1 MPRDAVAPV
10 PLSRPATALSDEPT
24 YSELDQDQVQ
34 TLPPP
39 APRRTRE
46 REPRVP
52 RPARGGGNGHGG
64 APPSE
69 PLVALGDG
77 DGRPPRPRIYKLR
90 IALILAGLAALAV
103 VSTVFG
109 MMMAVAQDL
118 PSLENRQEYKNSRNS
133 VLLDDTGRQLAVL
146 TGNRN
151 RILVSNTQISPAMQH
166 ATIAIEDQR
175 FYEHNGIDPKGIAR
189 ALFADVTRR
198 KAVQG
203 ASTIPQQF
211 VKNALATQR
220 KRTIFE
226 KLREAALAY
235 HLTRKW
241 SKDKILTEYLNSI
254 YFGNGAYGVES
265 AARVYF
271 GFSHPGCG
279 QEGQPTCASLLSPAE
294 SAQLAGMIASPAA
307 WDPVAHPVASRK
319 RRDEAP

>member
-52 RPARGGGNGHGG
+52 RPTRGGGNGHGG

-69 PLVALGDG
+69 PPVALGDG
-77 DGRPPRPRIYKLR
+77 DGRPPRPRVYKLR

-133 VLLDDTGRQLAVL
+133 VLLDDTGRHLAVL

-220 KRTIFE
+220 KP
-226 KLREAALAY
+226 
-235 HLTRKW
+235 
-241 SKDKILTEYLNSI
+241 S
-254 YFGNGAYGVES
+254 GV
-265 AARVYF
+265 
-271 GFSHPGCG
+271 
-279 QEGQPTCASLLSPAE
+279 
-294 SAQLAGMIASPAA
+294 
-307 WDPVAHPVASRK
+307 
-319 RRDEAP
+319 